1 MGNFVTGF
9 FANLSKKGGFES
21 VGFLPKKQPQ
31 HIHLV
36 ASFDAYFRQKSMRTR
51 PPYGAISAYQIMK
64 LKD

>member
-31 HIHLV
+31 RIHL
-36 ASFDAYFRQKSMRTR
+36 AS
-51 PPYGAISAYQIMK
+51 
-64 LKD
+64 